1 MSYPTF
7 IIIIIIV
14 IIIIIIIIITII
26 IIIIIIII
34 APVRNPIDSKIFQTV
49 TGQLERPSGQTPIT
63 LTLSTRSN
71 EFVDQFKSSQ

>member
-1 MSYPTF
+1 MNKVLFNF
-7 IIIIIIV
+7 IKKKNI
-14 IIIIIIIIITII
+14 II

-71 EFVDQFKSSQ
+71 EFVVVDQFKSSQ

>member
-1 MSYPTF
+1 MSYPTV

-14 IIIIIIIIITII
+14 IIIIIIIIIIV
-26 IIIIIIII
+26 

-63 LTLSTRSN
+63 LTLNKRSN
-71 EFVDQFKSSQ
+71 EFVVVDQFKSSQ